1 MKTSAQQIDE
11 PKLVYSAFLP
21 NGDQVCIWSDG
32 AATLVNR
39 DTGDEVIGIRKARN
53 LIAKARE
60 ATQ

>member
-1 MKTSAQQIDE
+1 MKNNQAVAPE
-11 PKLVYSAFLP
+11 PKLIQSAFLP

-32 AATLVNR
+32 VATLVNR

-60 ATQ
+60 TQ